1 MGGVGRGVCVGG
13 GECVWGGYEC
23 GEGCMWG
30 IFELCLSVCYDRY
43 NKLTELP
50 ASLCNCTAL
59 TEISLESNNLSTLP
73 VSSTV
78 TMATSNG
85 GNILINAHHI
95 KCKIQAFTEIQ
106 SHYLF
111 CV

>member
-1 MGGVGRGVCVGG
+1 MW
-13 GECVWGGYEC
+13 GEGCVWEEEESVWGVDICVC
-23 GEGCMWG
+23 GEGGYSM
-30 IFELCLSVCYDRY
+30 IELCLCPSVCYGRC

-78 TMATSNG
+78 TMATGNG
-85 GNILINAHHI
+85 WVI
-95 KCKIQAFTEIQ
+95 F
-106 SHYLF
+106 
-111 CV
+111 